1 MNDPQAAAKARI
13 ARVPAAN
20 KSITRSWSELAT
32 GRLAIALIVL
42 LGVAERTLWNLL
54 RPTVG
59 AVGEAPNVAVALAQ
73 GRGFADA
80 YNIGQGSTAHLLPVS
95 PVLAAGI
102 YSVFGV
108 RSPVAEIILAAWSI
122 GLAIGTYLLLYRA
135 FGRLGTPSWARVG
148 ALAFACL
155 MPVYISQEAVDFRI
169 WEGGLAV
176 FLVALFLDRLLAA
189 LERPVLATAEIV
201 PLTALAAL
209 IFFVNPTLGLGVYA
223 SAGLACLT
231 RLRIGRLITTAALAA
246 GLAALLVV
254 PWTLRNQHVMGSAIS
269 LRSNAGLELAIANYP
284 GADAATEPRARYFE
298 RLEAIH
304 PTWSERAYQEVLS
317 LGEVAYFQRL
327 GEETN
332 RWMRDNPSLVLKLA
346 LTHLRQVFV
355 PEPWQFRTFGNPTF
369 AAGKA
374 ALASIAGLGGLLGLA
389 LALVRGR
396 RGWIHPAL
404 LIAVPALLL
413 CLFQPVPRYTYLF
426 YPLLVFCAADAVAR
440 IKRLVLTRRG
450 RKRLQ
455 SELPASTQ

>member
-1 MNDPQAAAKARI
+1 MSDIQTTAKAWV
-13 ARVPAAN
+13 ARVPASN
-20 KSITRSWSELAT
+20 KLMNRSWSELAT

-42 LGVAERTLWNLL
+42 LGIAERALWNLL
-54 RPTVG
+54 RPTAG

-95 PVLAAGI
+95 PALAAGV

-108 RSPVAEIILAAWSI
+108 RSPAAEFILAAWSI
-122 GLAIGTYLLLYRA
+122 GLAIGTYLLLHRA
-135 FGRLGTPSWARVG
+135 FGRLGTPAWARVG

-176 FLVALFLDRLLAA
+176 FLMALFLERLIAA
-189 LERPVLATAEIV
+189 LERPVVATADIL

-231 RLRIGRLITTAALAA
+231 RLRIRRLITTTALAA

-254 PWTLRNQHVMGSAIS
+254 PWTLRNHHVMGSAIS

-284 GADAATEPRARYFE
+284 GADAETEPRARYFE

-317 LGEVAYFQRL
+317 VGEVAYFRRL
-327 GEETN
+327 GEQTN
-332 RWMRDNPSLVLKLA
+332 RWMRENPATVLKLA
-346 LTHLRQVFV
+346 IGHLRQVFA
-355 PEPWQFRTFGNPTF
+355 PEPWQFRTFGNPAF
-369 AAGKA
+369 AGGKA
-374 ALASIAGLGGLLGLA
+374 ALATLAGLGGLLGMALA
-389 LALVRGR
+389 LAR
-396 RGWIHPAL
+396 RRCCWVHPAL
-404 LIAVPALLL
+404 LVAVPALLL

-426 YPLLVFCAADAVAR
+426 YPLLVFCAADAVAQ
-440 IKRLVLTRRG
+440 IKRMVFSKARR
-450 RKRLQ
+450 Q
-455 SELPASTQ
+455 PTSI